1 MPEIKNLFLQGK
13 MNKDLDERLIPRGQY
28 RHANNISVSYSEGA
42 DVGVVQNILGNTE
55 ISSGL
60 TFPAG
65 ASCIGTVRDTEN
77 NKIYWFGTSPTADY
91 IAELDSSNNSVDIIL
106 CEAKTAKLTA
116 SSNAHTAGS
125 LVIEM
130 AQTGGIISEQ
140 YVTGENIVPGTKV
153 DTINSTTLVLSQ
165 APSAQIQNGAT
176 LSFSNILKFDAARYI
191 TGINILDGILYY
203 TDNFTEPK
211 QIDIDYWK
219 SQTTNFSTNTTNL
232 SEDRIT
238 VIKKSPLNAPTFD
251 TLSASVRS
259 GVGTLGNAIEII
271 TSTIPNL
278 YTTNVNDSITVVFSV
293 APNYLANDI
302 IILDRNIQVGNLTT
316 SSAARLKIT
325 SVTNTTTF
333 VCTLLAKTDNVEN
346 LINAD
351 YVPLLEEEEPL
362 FELKFPRFS
371 YRYKYKNAQYSTFAP
386 FSVPAFLPNTFEYN
400 GKKAY
405 NLGMEN
411 QIRVL
416 KLKGW
421 ANEENIGTISND
433 ELTPSADNYAVD
445 IEEIDILYKDSV
457 SANIYVVD
465 TIKKENGK
473 FATIFEIKDEQ
484 IFKTIPANQLLRT
497 FDSVPKKALGQEIVG
512 NRLIYSNITE
522 NFDYNSRPNFTIN
535 TAPRTNTIELSQKFS
550 LKTKRT
556 YQLGVTFK
564 DKYGRETPVFSDK
577 SGVLKLSQDNSAFNL
592 QFEVSTSTTPPSE
605 ATHYKYYIKETSNE
619 YYNLCVTNVY
629 DDEEGFLYIAAPSA
643 EVNKV
648 SAEDFI
654 ILKKQTGNVAYHGS
668 EKRFKVIDK
677 LSNPP
682 DFLAK
687 PKKATYAATVF
698 IFDEQFE
705 TNDSLEHKQ
714 AGKTPVEG
722 YNTIILQDA
731 GAPGESAVQSRITDK
746 FRSEMIVG
754 TEVRFKRAGTGKS
767 TKPYIIKSVQYT
779 LNTTGENA
787 GGEFTFEPAFGE
799 DVNILYG
806 DNKFNSPLTRSE
818 IYMEKIET
826 SDDSGNAE
834 YEGKFFL
841 KVDNNIELKE
851 AIEVAFD
858 ESLLNT
864 LGTQVIKYN
873 VDDSDERD
881 YVLHQI
887 NYTQGGLSNG
897 SFNSISYNSGFHLI
911 LQSGEYWEDSGS
923 FYTSNPFTAGFVKGN
938 FIRVSGGDQNKETG
952 DEISDA
958 NCLYENITTT
968 VSSTTNSKNITVTS
982 ATGIEIGDEVTGNG
996 GFTQT
1001 EFVKVTA
1008 VLGTLITLSSAQS
1021 VLSGTSLRFRKA
1033 IENHPNY
1040 KIEEVQ
1046 LIPGV
1051 GAQFGYYLLKL
1062 DRPFEVQLQF
1072 APGAASGAGQN
1083 NRYSFFLESRSF
1095 DPKIAQT
1102 KTTNPVIF
1110 EIEPKEGPLEIY
1122 YETQET
1128 YPIADLT
1135 SPKKIPWSNCIS
1147 FGNGVES
1154 ERIRDDYNA
1163 PRITN
1168 GVRVSAVIEE
1178 SYQED
1183 HLKSRLIFS
1192 GIYNS
1197 KTNLNRLN
1205 EFIIAEPITKDLNPE
1220 YGSIQKLHARDTDL
1234 IALCEDRIVKILANK
1249 DALFNA
1255 DGNPQLTATNRVL
1268 GQAIIPATFGA
1279 YGISKNPESFVDF
1292 TYRAYFTDKSRGK
1305 VLRLS
1310 MDGLTEISE
1319 YGMKDYFKDTL
1330 AAETGLVL
1338 GTYDENTG
1346 QYNITFEN
1354 QAETVSF
1361 SEGVKGWPSFKS
1373 FIPESGISLNN
1384 VYYTFKNGKLYSH
1397 TNSSRNRFYDA
1408 GTASSLIRFVLN
1420 DSPANIKNFRTL
1432 NYHGSEGWI
1441 VNSILTDQQDG
1452 FILSFVEKENVYYNY
1467 ISALTESAGSIDTKA
1482 LNVQGLGDLGST
1494 SLNGSVRTF
1503 GFNFELPNGIAV
1515 PDDLYYL
1522 NGSNKVKLGTIT
1534 EVNRTAKTVKVD
1546 PSAAIP
1552 AAGNYMFYAK
1562 DAKFNTSGILGYYA
1576 EVTMSVTNTG
1586 AKELYTVGS
1595 EISLSS

>member
-42 DVGVVQNILGNTE
+42 GVGVVQNILGNTE
-55 ISSGL
+55 ISGMTISGA
-60 TFPAG
+60 TCVG
-65 ASCIGTVRDTEN
+65 SIRDTEN
-77 NKIYWFGTSPTADY
+77 NKIYWLITSATKDA
-91 IAELDSSNNSVDIIL
+91 IAEYDGTTVS
-106 CEAKTAKLTA
+106 A
-116 SSNAHTAGS
+116 
-125 LVIEM
+125 VI
-130 AQTGGIISEQ
+130 
-140 YVTGENIVPGTKV
+140 V
-153 DTINSTTLVLSQ
+153 DTHN
-165 APSAQIQNGAT
+165 
-176 LSFSNILKFDAARYI
+176 NILKFDASRYI

-211 QIDIDYWK
+211 QIDINYWK

-251 TLSASVRS
+251 TLSASVRG
-259 GVGTLGNAIEII
+259 GVGTLGDATEII
-271 TSTIPNL
+271 STNIPNL
-278 YTTNVNDSITVVFSV
+278 DTTDIGSSITIVFSV
-293 APNYLANDI
+293 APNYLVNDI
-302 IILDRNIQVGNLTT
+302 IILEKNIIIGQSTES
-316 SSAARLKIT
+316 SSARVKIT

-333 VCTLLAKTDNVEN
+333 ICTLLAKTDNVKSETN
-346 LINAD
+346 VSYIP
-351 YVPLLEEEEPL
+351 VLEEEEPL

-371 YRYKYKNAQYSTFAP
+371 YRYKYKNGQYSTFAP
-386 FSVPAFLPNTFEYN
+386 FSLPAFLPGNFEYN
-400 GKKAY
+400 AQKAY

-421 ANEENIGTISND
+421 GSEENIGTISNN
-433 ELTPSADNYAVD
+433 ELTPSVNNYAAD

-457 SANIYVVD
+457 STNIYVVD

-484 IFKTIPANQLLRT
+484 IFKTIASNQLLRIY
-497 FDSVPKKALGQEIVG
+497 DSVPRKALGQEIVG

-522 NFDYNSRPNFTIN
+522 NFDYNSKPVFSLETVERNN
-535 TAPRTNTIELSQKFS
+535 TTELTQKLS
-550 LKTKRT
+550 LKTLRN
-556 YQLGVTFK
+556 YQLGITFK
-564 DKYGRETPVFSDK
+564 DTYGRETPIFTDK
-577 SGVLKLSQDNSAFNL
+577 TGVLKLPRDNAEFNL
-592 QFEVSTSTTPPSE
+592 QFQVSTSTIPPAE

-619 YYNLCVTNVY
+619 YYNVCISNIY
-629 DDEEGFLYIAAPSA
+629 DDKEGFLYLSLPSA
-643 EVNKV
+643 EINKI
-648 SAEDFI
+648 SEDDFL
-654 ILKKQTGNVAYHGS
+654 ILKKESGNVAYKGS
-668 EKRFKVIDK
+668 EKKFKVIDK
-677 LSNPP
+677 LNNPP
-682 DFLAK
+682 NFLAK
-687 PKKATYAATVF
+687 KEAVTYSANVF
-698 IFDEQFE
+698 EFDREFAE
-705 TNDSLEHKQ
+705 DDGMDRKVP
-714 AGKTPVEG
+714 GITPVEG
-722 YNTIILQDA
+722 HNTIFIRDA
-731 GAPGESAVQSRITDK
+731 GASGDS
-746 FRSEMIVG
+746 
-754 TEVRFKRAGTGKS
+754 
-767 TKPYIIKSVQYT
+767 
-779 LNTTGENA
+779 
-787 GGEFTFEPAFGE
+787 GE
-799 DVNILYG
+799 DVRISDQFRAQITIGTKVRFRRSGTGTNSNIYTVKSFQNTASPTSNNGGGELTFEEAFGDDVNVLYG
-806 DNKFNSPLTRSE
+806 SNQSAAVIKRNE
-818 IYMEKIET
+818 IILEKISVE
-826 SDDSGNAE
+826 DDLGNPE
-834 YEGKFFL
+834 YEGKFFIKL
-841 KVDNNIELKE
+841 NNSVQLKE
-851 AIEVAFD
+851 ALTEAFD
-858 ESLLNT
+858 ETLLNT
-864 LGTQVIKYN
+864 ISTKAVNTTTFSADDRGYWISHFAGVGTTMTSK
-873 VDDSDERD
+873 
-881 YVLHQI
+881 
-887 NYTQGGLSNG
+887 LSNG
-897 SFNSISYNSGFHLI
+897 VTIPAGFHLA
-911 LQSGEYWEDSGS
+911 LRTQEDYLDGES
-923 FYTSNPFTAGFVKGN
+923 FYSSDPFNNAFVEGNYIRISGGNQRRNDGTDDFTA
-938 FIRVSGGDQNKETG
+938 I
-952 DEISDA
+952 
-958 NCLYENITTT
+958 YEN
-968 VSSTTNSKNITVTS
+968 STTANGAVSNSKTLIVAD
-982 ATGIEIGDEVTGNG
+982 ATGIEVGDNITASG

-1001 EFVKVTA
+1001 EFVKVEA
-1008 VLGTLITLSSAQS
+1008 INGTTVTMSSPQTINN
-1021 VLSGTSLRFRKA
+1021 GTTIRFMRA

-1040 KIEEVQ
+1040 KILEVIQ
-1046 LIPGV
+1046 TGT
-1051 GAQFGYYLLKL
+1051 GSSQKGEWFLKFDKNFDVAL
-1062 DRPFEVQLQF
+1062 PDNNEQYVNIEARTFNSTTAEKPVNPPIFEV
-1072 APGAASGAGQN
+1072 
-1083 NRYSFFLESRSF
+1083 
-1095 DPKIAQT
+1095 
-1102 KTTNPVIF
+1102 
-1110 EIEPKEGPLEIY
+1110 EPKEGLLEIY

-1135 SPKKIPWSNCIS
+1135 STKKMSWSNCIS

-1154 ERIRDDYNA
+1154 DRIRDDYNA

-1330 AAETGLVL
+1330 ATETGLVL

-1373 FIPESGISLNN
+1373 FLPESGISLNN

-1408 GTASSLIRFVLN
+1408 STASSLIRFILN

-1467 ISALTESAGSIDTKA
+1467 ISALTENAGSLDAKA

-1494 SLNGSVRTF
+1494 SLSGSVRTF

-1522 NGSNKVKLGTIT
+1522 NGSNKIKLGTIT

-1552 AAGNYMFYAK
+1552 AVGNYMFYAK

>member
-1 MPEIKNLFLQGK
+1 MPEIKNMFLNGK
-13 MNKDLDERLIPRGQY
+13 MNKDLDERLIPKGEY
-28 RHANNISVSYSEGA
+28 RDALNIDVAYSEGA
-42 DVGVVQNILGNTE
+42 DVGVLQNILSNEEVPGMNLVGGTCV
-55 ISSGL
+55 
-60 TFPAG
+60 G
-65 ASCIGTVRDTEN
+65 AIKDSEN
-77 NKIYWFGTSPTADY
+77 DKIYWLITSPTKDA
-91 IAELDSSNNSVDIIL
+91 IAEYDGTSIS
-106 CEAKTAKLTA
+106 A
-116 SSNAHTAGS
+116 
-125 LVIEM
+125 VI
-130 AQTGGIISEQ
+130 
-140 YVTGENIVPGTKV
+140 V
-153 DTINSTTLVLSQ
+153 DTHN
-165 APSAQIQNGAT
+165 
-176 LSFSNILKFDAARYI
+176 NILKFDGGRYI

-219 SQTTNFSTNTTNL
+219 SQTTDFTTNTNNL

-238 VIKKSPLNAPTFD
+238 VIKKSPLNAPAFE
-251 TLSASVRS
+251 TLSASIRT
-259 GVGTLGNAIEII
+259 GVGTLGNATEII
-271 TSTIPNL
+271 TSFIPNL
-278 YTTNVNDSITVVFSV
+278 YTTDVNDSITITFSV

-302 IILDRNIQVGNLTT
+302 ILLDRNIQVGNLIT
-316 SSAARLKIT
+316 SSTARVKIT
-325 SVTNTTTF
+325 SVTSSTVF
-333 VCTLLAKTDNVEN
+333 VCTLLAKTDNVED
-346 LINAD
+346 LLNAS

-371 YRYKYKNAQYSTFAP
+371 YRYKYKNGQYSAFAP
-386 FSVPAFLPNTFEYN
+386 FSLPAFLPNSFEYD

-411 QIRVL
+411 QIRIL

-421 ANEENIGTISND
+421 ADEENIGTVANE
-433 ELTPSADNYAVD
+433 ELTLSSNNYAAD

-457 SANIYVVD
+457 STNIYVVD

-484 IFKTIPANQLLRT
+484 IFKTIASNQLLRT
-497 FDSVPKKALGQEIVG
+497 YDSVPRKALGQEIVG
-512 NRLIYSNITE
+512 NRLIYSNIVE
-522 NFDYNSRPNFTIN
+522 NFDYNSKPNFTIN
-535 TAPRTNTIELSQKFS
+535 AAPRTNATELAQKLS
-550 LKTKRT
+550 LKTRRN
-556 YQLGVTFK
+556 YQLGITFK
-564 DKYGRETPVFSDK
+564 DAYGRETPVFTDK
-577 SGVLKLSQDNSAFNL
+577 SGVLKLPQDNSTFNL
-592 QFEVSTSTTPPSE
+592 QLEASTSTTPPTE

-643 EVNKV
+643 EINKV

-654 ILKKQTGNVAYHGS
+654 ILKKQTGNVAYRGS

-682 DFLAK
+682 DFLAN
-687 PKKATYAATVF
+687 PKKAVYAATVF
-698 IFDEQFE
+698 LFDRQFE
-705 TNDSLEHKQ
+705 TDSVQEYKM

-722 YNTIILQDA
+722 YNTIIVQDA
-731 GAPGESAVQSRITDK
+731 GAPGEPDVNVRITDK

-754 TEVRFKRAGTGKS
+754 TEIRFRRAGTGES
-767 TKPYIIKSVQYT
+767 SKPYTIKSVQYT
-779 LNTTGENA
+779 LDTTGNNA
-787 GGEFTFEPAFGE
+787 GGEFTFEEAFGD
-799 DVNILYG
+799 DVNVLYG
-806 DNKFNSPLTRSE
+806 TNLFNSRIKQDE

-841 KVDNNIELKE
+841 KVDNNAELKE
-851 AIEVAFD
+851 ALEISFD

-864 LGTQVIKYN
+864 LGTQIIKYN
-873 VDDSDERD
+873 TDDSDERD

-887 NYTQGGLSNG
+887 SYTQAGLLGG
-897 SFNSISYNSGFHLI
+897 SFNSISYDSGFHLI

-923 FYTSNPFTAGFVKGN
+923 FYTANPFTAGFEKGN
-938 FIRVSGGDQNKETG
+938 YIRISGGDQNKVTG
-952 DEISDA
+952 EEIAGA
-958 NCLYENITTT
+958 NCLYENTTTT
-968 VSSTTNSKNITVTS
+968 VGSTTNSKNITVSS
-982 ATGIEIGDEVTGNG
+982 ATGIEVGDYVTGNG

-1008 VLGTLITLSSAQS
+1008 ISGTLITLSSAQS

-1046 LIPGV
+1046 LITGD
-1051 GAQFGYYLLKL
+1051 GAEFGYYLLKL
-1062 DRPFEVQLQF
+1062 DRPFEVQLQYSPGS
-1072 APGAASGAGQN
+1072 APT
-1083 NRYSFFLESRSF
+1083 NRYSFFMESRAF
-1095 DPKIAQT
+1095 NPKLAQT

-1110 EIEPKEGPLEIY
+1110 EVEPKEGLLEIY

-1135 SPKKIPWSNCIS
+1135 STKKIPWSNCIS

-1154 ERIRDDYNA
+1154 DRIRDDYNT

-1234 IALCEDRIVKILANK
+1234 IALCEDRVVKILANK

-1292 TYRAYFTDKSRGK
+1292 TYRAYFTDKNRGK

-1319 YGMKDYFKDTL
+1319 YGMKDYFKDNL
-1330 AAETGLVL
+1330 AAETGLIL
-1338 GTYDENTG
+1338 GTYDTNKG
-1346 QYNITFEN
+1346 LYNLTFEN
-1354 QAETVSF
+1354 EADTVSF
-1361 SEGVKGWPSFKS
+1361 SEGVRGWTSRKS
-1373 FIPESGISLNN
+1373 FIPEAGVSLNSM
-1384 VYYTFKNGKLYSH
+1384 YYTFKNGKLYKHYNSSDNRNTFYGTT
-1397 TNSSRNRFYDA
+1397 TNSEV
-1408 GTASSLIRFVLN
+1408 TLILN

-1432 NYHGSEGWI
+1432 NYKGDSEWI
-1441 VNSILTDQQDG
+1441 ASSILTEKQDG
-1452 FILSFVEKENVYYNY
+1452 TISSFINKEDIYYNY
-1467 ISALTESAGSIDTKA
+1467 ISGVTEGANTLDTKA
-1482 LNVQGLGDLGST
+1482 FNIQGLGGLTST
-1494 SLNGSVRTF
+1494 SISSGTRSFV
-1503 GFNFELPNGIAV
+1503 FNFNLPDGISV
-1515 PDDLYYL
+1515 PDNLYYV
-1522 NGSNKVKLGTIT
+1522 NSNDDKINLGTIT
-1534 EVNRTAKTVKVD
+1534 NVDKENKTIDIGSYDTNIIV
-1546 PSAAIP
+1546 PSASD
-1552 AAGNYMFYAK
+1552 YMFYVK

-1576 EVTMSVTNTG
+1576 EITMTNTST
-1586 AKELYTVGS
+1586 AKKELYSVGS

>member
-1 MPEIKNLFLQGK
+1 MPEIKNMFLNGK
-13 MNKDLDERLIPRGQY
+13 MNKDLDERLIPKGEY
-28 RHANNISVSYSEGA
+28 RDALNIDVSYSEGA
-42 DVGVVQNILGNTE
+42 NVGVLQNILSNEEVPGMN
-55 ISSGL
+55 L
-60 TFPAG
+60 AG
-65 ASCIGTVRDTEN
+65 GTCVGVIKDTEN
-77 NKIYWFGTSPTADY
+77 DKIYWLITSSTKDA
-91 IAELDSSNNSVDIIL
+91 IAEYNGTTVSAVIVD
-106 CEAKTAKLTA
+106 
-116 SSNAHTAGS
+116 NH
-125 LVIEM
+125 
-130 AQTGGIISEQ
+130 
-140 YVTGENIVPGTKV
+140 N
-153 DTINSTTLVLSQ
+153 
-165 APSAQIQNGAT
+165 
-176 LSFSNILKFDAARYI
+176 NILKFDAARYI

-211 QIDIDYWK
+211 QIDINYWK

-259 GVGTLGNAIEII
+259 GVGTLGNATEII
-271 TSTIPNL
+271 TSAIPNL
-278 YTTNVNDSITVVFSV
+278 YTTNVNDSITVEFSV

-316 SSAARLKIT
+316 SSTARLKIT
-325 SVTNTTTF
+325 SVTDTTTF

-386 FSVPAFLPNTFEYN
+386 FSVPAFLPNTFEYD

-433 ELTPSADNYAVD
+433 ELTPSADNYAAD

-457 SANIYVVD
+457 SANTYVVD

-522 NFDYNSRPNFTIN
+522 NFNYNSRPNFTIN
-535 TAPRTNTIELSQKFS
+535 TAPRTNTIEVSQKFS

-605 ATHYKYYIKETSNE
+605 ATHYKYYVKETSNE
-619 YYNLCVTNVY
+619 YYNLCVSNVY

-643 EVNKV
+643 EINKV
-648 SAEDFI
+648 ETEDFI
-654 ILKKQTGNVAYHGS
+654 ILKKQTGNVAYHGA

-698 IFDEQFE
+698 IFDQQFE
-705 TNDSLEHKQ
+705 TNNSLEHKQ

-731 GAPGESAVQSRITDK
+731 GAPGEPAITSRITDK

-767 TKPYIIKSVQYT
+767 TKPYVIKSVQYT
-779 LNTTGENA
+779 QATTGENA
-787 GGEFTFEPAFGE
+787 GGEFTFVPAFGE

-806 DNKFNSPLTRSE
+806 DNKFNSSLTRSE

-864 LGTQVIKYN
+864 LGAQVIKYN
-873 VDDSDERD
+873 TDNSDERD

-887 NYTQGGLSNG
+887 SYTQSGLGSG
-897 SFNSISYNSGFHLI
+897 SFNGISYNSGFHLI
-911 LQSGEYWEDSGS
+911 LQTGEYWEDSGS

-938 FIRVSGGDQNKETG
+938 FIRVSGGDQHKVTG
-952 DEISDA
+952 DEISGA

-968 VSSTTNSKNITVTS
+968 VGSTTNSKNITVSS
-982 ATGIEIGDEVTGNG
+982 ATGIEVGDEVTGNG

-1008 VLGTLITLSSAQS
+1008 VSGTLITLSSPQS
-1021 VLSGTSLRFRKA
+1021 VLSGTSLRFRKS

-1040 KIEEVQ
+1040 KIEDVQ
-1046 LIPGV
+1046 LIPGP
-1051 GAQFGYYLLKL
+1051 GSQFGYYLLKL
-1062 DRPFEVQLQF
+1062 DRPFEVQLQYSPGS
-1072 APGAASGAGQN
+1072 APN

-1110 EIEPKEGPLEIY
+1110 EVEPKEGPLEIY

-1128 YPIADLT
+1128 YPIANLT

-1154 ERIRDDYNA
+1154 DRIRDDYNA

-1292 TYRAYFTDKSRGK
+1292 TYRAYFTDKNRGK

-1319 YGMKDYFKDTL
+1319 YGMKDYFKDNL
-1330 AAETGLVL
+1330 AAETGLIL
-1338 GTYDENTG
+1338 GTYDTNKG
-1346 QYNITFEN
+1346 LYNLTFEN
-1354 QAETVSF
+1354 EADTVSF
-1361 SEGVKGWPSFKS
+1361 SEGVRGWTSRKS
-1373 FIPESGISLNN
+1373 FIPEAAVSLNN
-1384 VYYTFKNGKLYSH
+1384 MYYTFKNGKLYKHYNSSDNRNTFYGTK
-1397 TNSSRNRFYDA
+1397 TNSEV
-1408 GTASSLIRFVLN
+1408 TLILN
-1420 DSPANIKNFRTL
+1420 DSPANMKNFRTV
-1432 NYHGSEGWI
+1432 NYKGSLGWR
-1441 VNSILTDQQDG
+1441 VKHAADSNSDYFNITTDKQDG
-1452 FILSFVEKENVYYNY
+1452 SVPYASFINKEDAYYNY
-1467 ISALTESAGSIDTKA
+1467 ISGVTETDSASIDFKA
-1482 LNVQGLGDLGST
+1482 LNVQGIGNLNST
-1494 SLNGSVRTF
+1494 SITGGTRSFVF
-1503 GFNFELPNGIAV
+1503 SFELPQGVTVN
-1515 PDDLYYL
+1515 DDLYYVF
-1522 NGSNKVKLGTIT
+1522 GTTKTKLGTIT
-1534 EVNRTAKTVKVD
+1534 EVDRENKTLKIGSYNTNLA
-1546 PSAAIP
+1546 PP
-1552 AAGNYMFYAK
+1552 ASGYYMFYVK
-1562 DAKFNTSGILGYYA
+1562 DARFNTSGLLGYYA
-1576 EVTMSVTNTG
+1576 QITMTHLDSTP
-1586 AKELYTVGS
+1586 EEIYSVGS

>member
-28 RHANNISVSYSEGA
+28 RHGNNISVSYSEGA

-55 ISSGL
+55 ISGMTISGA
-60 TFPAG
+60 TCVG
-65 ASCIGTVRDTEN
+65 SVRDTEN
-77 NKIYWFGTSPTADY
+77 DKIYWLITSATKDA
-91 IAELDSSNNSVDIIL
+91 IAEYDGTTVSP
-106 CEAKTAKLTA
+106 
-116 SSNAHTAGS
+116 
-125 LVIEM
+125 VI
-130 AQTGGIISEQ
+130 
-140 YVTGENIVPGTKV
+140 V
-153 DTINSTTLVLSQ
+153 DTHN
-165 APSAQIQNGAT
+165 
-176 LSFSNILKFDAARYI
+176 NILKFDAARYI

-219 SQTTNFSTNTTNL
+219 TQTTNFSNNTTNL

-238 VIKKSPLNAPTFD
+238 VIKKSPLNAPTFE
-251 TLSASVRS
+251 TLSASIRG
-259 GVGTLGNAIEII
+259 GVGTLGNPTEII
-271 TSTIPNL
+271 STSIPNL
-278 YTTNVNDSITVVFSV
+278 DTTNIGVSITIVFST

-302 IILDRNIQVGNLTT
+302 IILEKNIIVGQSTES
-316 SSAARLKIT
+316 SSARVKIT

-333 VCTLLAKTDNVEN
+333 VCTLLAKTDNIKSETNVSY
-346 LINAD
+346 IP
-351 YVPLLEEEEPL
+351 VLEEEEPL

-371 YRYKYKNAQYSTFAP
+371 YRYKYKNGQYSTFAP
-386 FSVPAFLPNTFEYN
+386 FSLPAFLAGDFEYN
-400 GKKAY
+400 AKKAY

-421 ANEENIGTISND
+421 GSEENIGTISND
-433 ELTPSADNYAVD
+433 ELTPSINNYAAD
-445 IEEIDILYKDSV
+445 IEEIDVLYKDSV

-473 FATIFEIKDEQ
+473 FTTIFEIKDEQ
-484 IFKTIPANQLLRT
+484 IFKTIASNQLLRT

-522 NFDYNSRPNFTIN
+522 NFNYNSKPNFTLN
-535 TAPRTNTIELSQKFS
+535 TVERNDTTEIAQKLS
-550 LKTKRT
+550 LKTLRT
-556 YQLGVTFK
+556 YQLGISFK
-564 DKYGRETPVFSDK
+564 DKYGRETPVFSDNT
-577 SGVLKLSQDNSAFNL
+577 GVLKLPRDNAEFNL
-592 QFEVSTSTTPPSE
+592 QFEASTSTTAPTE

-619 YYNLCVTNVY
+619 YYNVCISNIY
-629 DDEEGFLYIAAPSA
+629 DDEEGFLYLSLPSA
-643 EVNKV
+643 EINKI
-648 SAEDFI
+648 SEDDFL
-654 ILKKQTGNVAYHGS
+654 ILKKESGNVAYKS
-668 EKRFKVIDK
+668 AEKKFKVIDK
-677 LSNPP
+677 LNNPP
-682 DFLAK
+682 NFLAK
-687 PKKATYAATVF
+687 KEAVSYSANVF
-698 IFDEQFE
+698 EFDREFAE
-705 TNDSLEHKQ
+705 DDGMDRKVP
-714 AGKTPVEG
+714 GITPVEG
-722 YNTIILQDA
+722 YNTIFIRDA
-731 GAPGESAVQSRITDK
+731 GASGDGAENDRISDQ
-746 FRSEMIVG
+746 FRSQITIG
-754 TEVRFKRAGTGKS
+754 TKVRFRRSGTGTNSNIYTVKS
-767 TKPYIIKSVQYT
+767 FQ
-779 LNTTGENA
+779 NTAAPTSNN
-787 GGEFTFEPAFGE
+787 GGAELTFEEAFGS
-799 DVNILYG
+799 DVNVLYG
-806 DNKFNSPLTRSE
+806 TNQSAAVISRNE
-818 IYMEKIET
+818 IILEKISIE
-826 SDDSGNAE
+826 DDLGNPE
-834 YEGKFFL
+834 YEGKFFIKL
-841 KVDNNIELKE
+841 NNSVQLKE
-851 AIEVAFD
+851 ALTEAFD
-858 ESLLNT
+858 ETLLNT
-864 LGTQVIKYN
+864 ISTKAVN
-873 VDDSDERD
+873 TTTFANDDRGYWIS
-881 YVLHQI
+881 YFAGVGA
-887 NYTQGGLSNG
+887 TMTSKSSNG
-897 SFNSISYNSGFHLI
+897 VTIPAGFHLA
-911 LQSGEYWEDSGS
+911 LRTQEDYLDGQS
-923 FYTSNPFTAGFVKGN
+923 FYSSDPFNKAFVEGNYIRISGGNQRRNDGTDDFTAM
-938 FIRVSGGDQNKETG
+938 
-952 DEISDA
+952 
-958 NCLYENITTT
+958 YEN
-968 VSSTTNSKNITVTS
+968 STTANGAVSNSKTLVVAS
-982 ATGIEIGDEVTGNG
+982 ATGIEVGDNITAAG

-1001 EFVKVTA
+1001 EFVKVEA
-1008 VLGTLITLSSAQS
+1008 INGTTITMSSPQTINN
-1021 VLSGTSLRFRKA
+1021 GTTIRFMRA

-1040 KIEEVQ
+1040 KILEVIQ
-1046 LIPGV
+1046 TGT
-1051 GAQFGYYLLKL
+1051 GSSQKGEWFLKFDKNFDVAL
-1062 DRPFEVQLQF
+1062 PDNNEQYVNIESRTFNASTAERPVNPPIFEV
-1072 APGAASGAGQN
+1072 
-1083 NRYSFFLESRSF
+1083 
-1095 DPKIAQT
+1095 
-1102 KTTNPVIF
+1102 
-1110 EIEPKEGPLEIY
+1110 EPKEGVLEIY

-1135 SPKKIPWSNCIS
+1135 SLKRIPWANCIS

-1154 ERIRDDYNA
+1154 DRIRDDYNA

-1330 AAETGLVL
+1330 ALETGLIL

-1354 QAETVSF
+1354 EGETVSF

-1373 FIPESGISLNN
+1373 FLPESGISLNN

-1397 TNSSRNRFYDA
+1397 TNSSRNSFYGA

-1420 DSPANIKNFRTL
+1420 ASPANIKNFRTL

-1467 ISALTESAGSIDTKA
+1467 ISALTENANSIDTKA

-1494 SLNGSVRTF
+1494 SLSGSVRTF

-1534 EVNRTAKTVKVD
+1534 EVNRVAKTVKVD

-1576 EVTMSVTNTG
+1576 EVTMSVANAG